1 MSTTHIYDVTERKSH
16 HKSEHQLKMLKA
28 TWIVHRYAI
37 IGLIAYFAG
46 VSLYL
51 VVKFPDT
58 SFINNLSTSELLK
71 SNNREVMDVVSTL
84 TRRAGNYRQ
93 YLFLVPILSAVF
105 VGAPLLSRTFETST
119 YKIMWSQGAGRFR
132 VVRTEIAVFLA
143 ITAIGSF
150 GVGTVFQNYW
160 SRPIVYRATG
170 LHDVTGF
177 NAENW
182 GIYGLIAQP
191 AMSAA
196 FAVLCFSLAIF
207 LGAFT
212 KRTIVAM
219 ALTLFIAGSLFAV
232 APRVLHIGQQIF
244 AHQVRTD
251 DPFGAR
257 PETTKILVDAH
268 LMFANGRPN
277 SEMYIVDRGW
287 LEADGS
293 VSPNDLGIF
302 IKRDVHGM
310 PVSYPSGGQTFVIVS
325 EGPEF
330 EAILKRINKPFVIT
344 YETPADFPK
353 FVALEAG
360 LLALI
365 SAILLVLTG
374 LVIRRR
380 N

>member
-1 MSTTHIYDVTERKSH
+1 MSTTHIYEVTESKSH
-16 HKSEHQLKMLKA
+16 RKSEHQLKMLKA

-71 SNNREVMDVVSTL
+71 SNNLEVIDVVRTL
-84 TRRAGNYRQ
+84 TGRASLYRQ

-119 YKIMWSQGAGRFR
+119 YRTMWSQGAGRFR
-132 VVRTEIAVFLA
+132 VVRTEIAAFIA
-143 ITAIGSF
+143 ITAVGSF
-150 GVGTVFQNYW
+150 GVASVFQNFW

-182 GIYGLIAQP
+182 EIYGLIAQP
-191 AMSAA
+191 AMFAA

-219 ALTLFIAGSLFAV
+219 ALTLVIAGSLFAL
-232 APRVLHIGQQIF
+232 APRVLHVGRQLL

-251 DPFGAR
+251 DPFQAR

-268 LMFANGRPN
+268 LMFANGSPN
-277 SEMYIVDRGW
+277 SEIYIADCGW

-293 VSPNDLGIF
+293 VSPNVLSQF
-302 IKRDVHGM
+302 IKRDEAGN
-310 PVSYPSGGQTFVIVS
+310 PVLDKADGQIIILS

-344 YETPADFPK
+344 YVTPADFPK

-360 LLALI
+360 LMAVMSAVLLA
-365 SAILLVLTG
+365 LTG

-380 N
+380 I